1 MLSGVVPTYL
11 YCLMAVLQHRT
22 GVCDKGLVGGT
33 QGQGD
38 GPLRLAGQLQ
48 RQAFQGQRTF

>member
-1 MLSGVVPTYL
+1 MVPTYL

-33 QGQGD
+33 HCQGD

-48 RQAFQGQRTF
+48 RQAFRGQRTL